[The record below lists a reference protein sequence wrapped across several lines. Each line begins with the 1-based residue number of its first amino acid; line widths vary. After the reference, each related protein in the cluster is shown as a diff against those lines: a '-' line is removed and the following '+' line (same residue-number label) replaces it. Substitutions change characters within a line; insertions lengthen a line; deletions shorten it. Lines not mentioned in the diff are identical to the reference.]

1 MTHNV
6 IDNVD
11 KGRYELMIDNQ
22 IVFAN
27 YRIDGGTLYIN
38 YVESPEALRGTGA
51 AGHLMEGIM
60 RIAKAENLHI
70 VPICGYAGSWIR
82 RHPEYQD
89 LLKA

>member
-1 MTHNV
+1 MTHNIV
-6 IDNVD
+6 DNRD
-11 KGRYELMIDNQ
+11 KGRYELMIGGQ

-27 YRIDGGTLYIN
+27 YRIEGDTLFIN

-51 AGHLMEGIM
+51 AGKLMEGIM
-60 RIAKAENLHI
+60 AIAEKQKLQI

-82 RHPEYQD
+82 RHPQYQD